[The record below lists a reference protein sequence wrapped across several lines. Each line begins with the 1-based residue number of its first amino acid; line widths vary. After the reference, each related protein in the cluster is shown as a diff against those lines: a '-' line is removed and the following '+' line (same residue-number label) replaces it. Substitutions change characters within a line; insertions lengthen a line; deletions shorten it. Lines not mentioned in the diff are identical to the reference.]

1 MKNLLF
7 VALATMFL
15 SSCAMHNSYTGNL
28 NAHQTN
34 VVLSESNY
42 VVKDQVTGKAEA
54 TYVFGIGG
62 IGKKSL
68 FNAARQ
74 DMYMNA
80 DLNGKSRALINE
92 TFETKTSFFLIVWKK
107 QITTSAHVIEF
118 K

>member
-1 MKNLLF
+1 MKNLLI
-7 VALATMFL
+7 LAFASMLL
-15 SSCAMHNSYTGNL
+15 SSCALHHSYTGNL

-42 VVKDQVTGKAEA
+42 VVKEQVTGKAEA

-68 FNAARQ
+68 YNAARQ
-74 DMYMNA
+74 DMYLNA

-92 TFETKTSFFLIVWKK
+92 TFETKTSFFLILWKK